1 MSVYKK
7 ANGKWYCL
15 FMIKGE
21 RVHKLLDGATDR
33 ESAKALEDVERYNL
47 RQIQGGI
54 KKREEKKYSINKA
67 IDLYLNYSQLHKKD
81 YSHDLSKAKSI
92 KMFFKTKNIDEIL
105 TKDIESYIKHLR
117 IDKGFSNATINRYLA
132 ALKKMFN
139 IAIANDMLHRNPC
152 VNIKQLKE
160 NNEKIRYLT
169 IEEEKRLFEVLPEH
183 IRPIVVC
190 ALQTG
195 MRRSNILNLRWEQID
210 FEYNFIEIEKQEN
223 KGHKIIRIPISEKLL
238 TEFNKI
244 GIKHNGF
251 VFINPETGKPY
262 NTIRKAW
269 LSALKR
275 ANIQNFRFHD
285 LRHTVATRLVEKNVD
300 IRTVQEIMAHSSI
313 ATTQRY
319 MHPTPKRKL
328 EAVEVLN
335 SYE

>member
-1 MSVYKK
+1 
-7 ANGKWYCL
+7 
-15 FMIKGE
+15 MIKGE
-21 RVHKLLDGATDR
+21 RVHKLLDGAKDK
-33 ESAKALEDVERYNL
+33 ESAKALEDAERFNL

-67 IDLYLNYSQLHKKD
+67 IDLYLNYSKLHKKD
-81 YSHDLSKAKSI
+81 YIHDISKTKSI
-92 KMFFKTKNIDEIL
+92 KNFFKNKNIDDIL
-105 TKDIESYIKHLR
+105 TKDIENYIKYLR
-117 IDKGFSNATINRYLA
+117 LEKNLSNATINRYLA

-152 VNIKQLKE
+152 VNIKKLKE

-183 IRPIVVC
+183 IKPIVVC

-238 TEFNKI
+238 TELKTI
-244 GIKHNGF
+244 GIKNNGY
-251 VFINPETGKPY
+251 VFINPETQKPY

-275 ANIQNFRFHD
+275 ANIENFRFHD
-285 LRHTVATRLVEKNVD
+285 LRHTVATRLVERNVD

-313 ATTQRY
+313 STTQRY

-328 EAVEVLN
+328 EAIAVLN

>member
-7 ANGKWYCL
+7 PNGKWYCL

-21 RVHKLLDGATDR
+21 RVHKLLDGAKDK
-33 ESAKALEDVERYNL
+33 ESAKALEDAERFNL

-67 IDLYLNYSQLHKKD
+67 IDLYLNYSKLHKKD
-81 YSHDLSKAKSI
+81 YIHDISKTKSI
-92 KMFFKTKNIDEIL
+92 KNFFKNKNIDDIL
-105 TKDIESYIKHLR
+105 TKDIENYIKYLR
-117 IDKGFSNATINRYLA
+117 LEKNLSNATINRYLA

-152 VNIKQLKE
+152 VNIKKLKE

-183 IRPIVVC
+183 IKPIVVC

-238 TEFNKI
+238 TELKTI
-244 GIKHNGF
+244 GIKNNGY
-251 VFINPETGKPY
+251 VFINPETQKPY

-275 ANIQNFRFHD
+275 ANIENFRFHD
-285 LRHTVATRLVEKNVD
+285 LRHTVATRLVERNVD

-313 ATTQRY
+313 STTQRY

-328 EAVEVLN
+328 EAIAVLN

>member
-1 MSVYKK
+1 
-7 ANGKWYCL
+7 
-15 FMIKGE
+15 MIKGE
-21 RVHKLLDGATDR
+21 RVHKLLDGAKDK
-33 ESAKALEDVERYNL
+33 ESAKALEDAERFNL

-67 IDLYLNYSQLHKKD
+67 IDLYLNYSKLHKKD
-81 YSHDLSKAKSI
+81 YIHDISKTKSI
-92 KMFFKTKNIDEIL
+92 KNFFKNKNIDDIL
-105 TKDIESYIKHLR
+105 TKDIENYIKYLR
-117 IDKGFSNATINRYLA
+117 LEKKLSNATINRYLA

-139 IAIANDMLHRNPC
+139 IAIANEMLHRNPC
-152 VNIKQLKE
+152 VNIKKLKE

-183 IRPIVVC
+183 IKPIVVC

-238 TEFNKI
+238 TELKTI
-244 GIKHNGF
+244 GIKNNGY
-251 VFINPETGKPY
+251 VFINPETQKPY

-275 ANIQNFRFHD
+275 ANIENFRFHD
-285 LRHTVATRLVEKNVD
+285 LRHTVATRLVERNVD

-313 ATTQRY
+313 STTQRY

-328 EAVEVLN
+328 EAIAVLN